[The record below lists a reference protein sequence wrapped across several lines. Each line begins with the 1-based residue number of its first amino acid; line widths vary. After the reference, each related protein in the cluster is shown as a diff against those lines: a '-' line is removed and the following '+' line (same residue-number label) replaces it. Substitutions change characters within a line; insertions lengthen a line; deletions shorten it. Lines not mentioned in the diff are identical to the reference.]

1 VIDASKAIVLLASD
15 MGAISNVASA
25 SDFGTSITE
34 STAKIN
40 DSICK
45 VARHA
50 EDISQFAMDTPAKSS
65 DISALA
71 DKLASVIKE
80 IKPLAQ
86 MLVSRKALNPLIPDT
101 LISLAN
107 KAVNDADEAS
117 ALTAIALQ
125 ATIAA
130 EASRLR
136 IVT

>member
-25 SDFGTSITE
+25 SDFGNRITE
-34 STAKIN
+34 SAAKIN

-50 EDISQFAMDTPAKSS
+50 EEISQFAMDTPAKSS

-80 IKPLAQ
+80 TQSAH
-86 MLVSRKALNPLIPDT
+86 SRYAY
-101 LISLAN
+101 
-107 KAVNDADEAS
+107 
-117 ALTAIALQ
+117 
-125 ATIAA
+125 
-130 EASRLR
+130 
-136 IVT
+136 